1 MDMTPALQE
10 RISCS
15 LSAAAKYEVPTAML
29 LAVADKEGG
38 RPGLVVRN
46 KNGTSDIG
54 TMQFNTAYI
63 ATLAPYGI
71 RTEHVALAG
80 CYPFELA
87 AWRIRGH
94 LVHDAGDVW
103 TRAANYHSRTPQYNN
118 VYRSGLIIK
127 ARQWNNWLDA
137 HIQAGKALQ
146 ISQRQIPEP
155 ATKAP
160 ASGRVQPRIAVP
172 PPASGYVQRTIRASA
187 PLTAARSFIIVRIP
201 LLISGTPP

>member
-15 LSAAAKYEVPTAML
+15 LAAAAKYQVPAAML

-54 TMQFNTAYI
+54 TMQFNSAYV

-71 RTEHVALAG
+71 RAAHVALAG

-87 AWRIRGH
+87 AWRLRDH
-94 LVHDAGDVW
+94 LANDTGDVW
-103 TRAANYHSRTPQYNN
+103 TRAANYHSRTPQYNS
-118 VYRSGLIIK
+118 VYRADLIVK
-127 ARQWNNWLDA
+127 ARQWNAWLTPR
-137 HIQAGKALQ
+137 LQ
-146 ISQRQIPEP
+146 PGQTTQFNQRQP
-155 ATKAP
+155 ANVGYITP
-160 ASGRVQPRIAVP
+160 ASSAARWNAVISTSP
-172 PPASGYVQRTIRASA
+172 SSYVQRSIVAA
-187 PLTAARSFIIVRIP
+187 PANGIESEGVRP
-201 LLISGTPP
+201 

>member
-15 LSAAAKYEVPTAML
+15 LSAAAKYEVPAAML

-87 AWRIRGH
+87 AWRLRGH
-94 LVHDAGDVW
+94 LDLDTGDVW
-103 TRAANYHSRTPQYNN
+103 TRAANYHSRTPRYNSM
-118 VYRSGLIIK
+118 YRSDLVVR
-127 ARQWNNWLDA
+127 ARWWTTWLMS
-137 HIQAGKALQ
+137 H
-146 ISQRQIPEP
+146 SQPDR
-155 ATKAP
+155 AP
-160 ASGRVQPRIAVP
+160 N
-172 PPASGYVQRTIRASA
+172 SGYHQPVSGNGTHPSA
-187 PLTAARSFIIVRIP
+187 E
-201 LLISGTPP
+201 